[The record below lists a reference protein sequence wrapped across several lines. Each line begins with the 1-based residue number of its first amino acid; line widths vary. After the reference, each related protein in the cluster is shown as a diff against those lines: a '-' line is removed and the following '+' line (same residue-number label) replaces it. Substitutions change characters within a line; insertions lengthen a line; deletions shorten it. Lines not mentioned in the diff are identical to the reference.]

1 MYVYVLSD
9 KTDDVVL
16 PAAINLKN
24 IVLNKNSSII
34 YMDAPGEKIKV
45 TSADGATVINIPA
58 KLQNKVAGKYAVS
71 FKILL

>member
-1 MYVYVLSD
+1 MSKPKEL
-9 KTDDVVL
+9 
-16 PAAINLKN
+16 
-24 IVLNKNSSII
+24 
-34 YMDAPGEKIKV
+34 KV